1 MLHITNIMFEQNRII
16 FQFDGFISVI
26 VDQLISV
33 EEGLVENG
41 KTSCMKH
48 IEVNNTLKRI
58 IECVKLIL
66 LLEMLLFIG
75 WGCYTTWQNCR
86 IESMEV
92 NPIDN
97 ISKAESENLFDF
109 KRDKSII
116 NAVER
121 LNKSNDILTENIL
134 EFSTEISKIDNEID
148 TNVNTTEDNLQNVE
162 DDLLSVINNDK
173 KSALEDVESFV
184 VIEDDNLN
192 STEKEFKENV
202 KTNESR
208 KYDKDS
214 SDDMWTNESS
224 KRSEKDMQ
232 HDRQRNLENYSI
244 FLLILENAMRN
255 ISISESSI
263 TGEDNYKSQDFKV
276 SDEWLN
282 KELTDENR
290 EDFLSESHMDVDDRM
305 GEKSEEKIM
314 IRFLEDPNKDVNR
327 NENNNRWNPE
337 QIPDIIYPESD
348 YDANEAFNEKK
359 NISDLS
365 NPGYPD
371 YLYYTY

>member
-1 MLHITNIMFEQNRII
+1 MVLFRL
-16 FQFDGFISVI
+16 SVE
-26 VDQLISV
+26 QLISV

-97 ISKAESENLFDF
+97 ISKAESENLFD
-109 KRDKSII
+109 KSII
-116 NAVER
+116 NAVEQ

-148 TNVNTTEDNLQNVE
+148 TNINTTEDNLQNVE

-192 STEKEFKENV
+192 STENDFKENV
-202 KTNESR
+202 KMNESR

-224 KRSEKDMQ
+224 KRSEKEIQ

-263 TGEDNYKSQDFKV
+263 TEDNYKSQDFKV

-282 KELTDENR
+282 KESTDENR
-290 EDFLSESHMDVDDRM
+290 EDFLSESHMDVDDM

-314 IRFLEDPNKDVNR
+314 FVENPNSNKDVNQ
-327 NENNNRWNPE
+327 NENNNRWNPQ
-337 QIPDIIYPESD
+337 QIPDTMYPESD
-348 YDANEAFNEKK
+348 YDSIEAFNEKK
-359 NISDLS
+359 NISNINISDLF
-365 NPGYPD
+365 NPGYIYYPD
-371 YLYYTY
+371 YLYILDYK